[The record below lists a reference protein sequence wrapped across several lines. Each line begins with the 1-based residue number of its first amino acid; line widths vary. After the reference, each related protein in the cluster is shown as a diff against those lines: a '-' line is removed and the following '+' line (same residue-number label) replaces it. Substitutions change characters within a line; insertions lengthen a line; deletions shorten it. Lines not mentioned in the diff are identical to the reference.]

1 MVRVLIC
8 DDSLGFPALVT
19 AWLTD
24 DDRFEHAG
32 TARTG
37 TELLDLATTTP
48 ADAILLD
55 LVLPDVENPA
65 SLVGQLRR
73 LLPGVKVLLV
83 SSLAVAEL
91 ERAAAAAGVDGWAHK
106 AITAAD
112 LTDRLYEVAS
122 GG

>member
-19 AWLTD
+19 AWLED

-32 TARTG
+32 TATSG
-37 TELLDLATTTP
+37 TELLDLASTTP
-48 ADAILLD
+48 ADAVVLD

-65 SLVGQLRR
+65 SLVAQLRD
-73 LLPGVKVLLV
+73 LLPGVRVLLV

-91 ERAAAAAGVDGWAHK
+91 ERAAAATGVDGWCHK
-106 AITAAD
+106 AITAGD
-112 LTDRLYEVAS
+112 LTDRLYDVAT
-122 GG
+122 GA

>member
-8 DDSLGFPALVT
+8 DDSMGFPALVT
-19 AWLTD
+19 AWLDD

-32 TARTG
+32 TAKTG
-37 TELLDLATTTP
+37 TELLDLAHTTP
-48 ADAILLD
+48 ADAIVLD

-65 SLVGQLRR
+65 TLVRQLRDR
-73 LLPGVKVLLV
+73 LPEVRILLV

-91 ERAAAAAGVDGWAHK
+91 ERAAEAAGVDGWAHK

-112 LTDRLYEVAS
+112 LTDKLYEVATA
-122 GG
+122 